1 MIKFL
6 KRTFALMLLLSVV
19 SLMNIHIC
27 YAISPS
33 ATPEYDGIDVSNWQG
48 NIDFRRVKEAGIDV
62 VYIKASE
69 GTTYRD
75 PYFERNYN
83 NAKAN
88 GLKVGFYH
96 FLTATNV
103 EQARRQA
110 QFFASVISG
119 KSPDCKLAMDFERF
133 SNGITNEEINQIS
146 EVFFADIKRLNTKG
160 CNKYIAIYMIVKG
173 GY

>member
-75 PYFERNYN
+75 PY
-83 NAKAN
+83 
-88 GLKVGFYH
+88 LKETIIMQKQMV
-96 FLTATNV
+96 
-103 EQARRQA
+103 
-110 QFFASVISG
+110 
-119 KSPDCKLAMDFERF
+119 
-133 SNGITNEEINQIS
+133 
-146 EVFFADIKRLNTKG
+146 
-160 CNKYIAIYMIVKG
+160 
-173 GY
+173 